1 MLLIRLV
8 FLYNTSG
15 GRTSYLLERINDTG
29 FCDTMLSYIRDNGF
43 VIGVS
48 AGSLIFANNL
58 MNNLGLLDTK
68 HWWVYDGWEE

>member
-1 MLLIRLV
+1 
-8 FLYNTSG
+8 
-15 GRTSYLLERINDTG
+15 
-29 FCDTMLSYIRDNGF
+29 MLSYIRDNGF